1 MDEQTMKD
9 YIEDLLQE
17 RKDLYGKITKQSME
31 LGVFECEVIS
41 MKAEMRSLQAEVKR
55 LEMELARHV

>member
-9 YIEDLLQE
+9 YIEDLLRE
-17 RKDLYGKITKQSME
+17 R
-31 LGVFECEVIS
+31 
-41 MKAEMRSLQAEVKR
+41 AEMYERIDLQIATIRALDAECKR